1 MSDAKEFL
9 ESTLRPTLM
18 DMDMLSRSAEK
29 LLLMTAAH
37 ESGGFRHARQ
47 IGGGPALS
55 YYQIEPDTLVDLYR
69 NYLGYRPER
78 KGLLDQFLPADST
91 GPETALMDPV
101 YATAAARMIYYRVP
115 EPLPDMEDDTEMARY
130 WKTYWNTHL
139 GKGTGEKFLDDW
151 NRYKP
156 EGY

>member
-1 MSDAKEFL
+1 MNAKEFL

-18 DMDMLSRSAEK
+18 GMDMHSRSAEK

-37 ESGGFRHARQ
+37 ESGGFRHDRQ

-55 YYQIEPDTLVDLYR
+55 YYQIEPATLKDLYV
-69 NYLGYRPER
+69 NYLNFRSEQLKMMDR
-78 KGLLDQFLPADST
+78 FLPEKNIT
-91 GPETALMDPV
+91 PETALMVPV
-101 YATAAARMIYYRVP
+101 YSTAAARMIYYRVP
-115 EPLPDMEDDTEMARY
+115 EPLPDVEDDAEMARY

-139 GKGTGEKFLDDW
+139 GKGTVEKFLDDW